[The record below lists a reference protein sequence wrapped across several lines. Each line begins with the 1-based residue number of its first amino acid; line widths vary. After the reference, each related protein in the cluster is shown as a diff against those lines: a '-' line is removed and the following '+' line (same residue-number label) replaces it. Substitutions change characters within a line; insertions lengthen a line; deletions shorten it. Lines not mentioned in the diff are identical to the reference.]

1 MLVFTLNPHSK
12 RTNLGVDIILTS
24 ILKRLAFSS
33 NLMASCRDLKENIQY
48 IKYSILG
55 VIFVNIIT
63 SRKYNILY
71 YTLNIII
78 LLNDKNQGEL

>member
-1 MLVFTLNPHSK
+1 
-12 RTNLGVDIILTS
+12 
-24 ILKRLAFSS
+24 
-33 NLMASCRDLKENIQY
+33 MASCRDLKENIQY

-55 VIFVNIIT
+55 VVFVNIIT